1 MKTTALILFLFLFSQ
16 AANADFSSALEAY
29 QRGDLPRAASQF
41 RTLANH
47 NDADAQ
53 YMLGYMYALGEG
65 VVQDYVEAHKWLN
78 IAAAQ
83 GKDGARATRNKVARR
98 MSREQVNRAQQL
110 ARNWKPVPIRVQ
122 PGFSVVPARSGASP
136 YTISRETIREIQQR
150 LTELGYSPGPADG
163 APGRLTRNAIRQYQI
178 DNHLVVTG
186 QVNRELVRHLL
197 PGYIASAP
205 QWVYPRVWSGPATR
219 PSSETTALVSELQ
232 DLIAKIKTNRG
243 ADRWVVR
250 ELRQLVKK
258 NQHSWTRMLM
268 HERFSRRLYRLN
280 RNWEITS
287 GRFHINSGRG
297 LQSDTKASRSSRR
310 DKRKELAAALLNS
323 ILGGD
328 NRQPRQRRVAQ
339 LVTHRKITNA
349 FALRA
354 RFGSI
359 DRDSHISL
367 MLSQDANREVGYRL
381 VLNTEGK
388 RDEVNLVR
396 VGRHGKS
403 VINGYTGRLGLAD
416 GNSHNLEWTRD
427 RHGSMA
433 VAMDGREP
441 FRVAN
446 ADIRQGFDQFS
457 ITNIGGN
464 YLLRELMLLDAGQ

>member
-1 MKTTALILFLFLFSQ
+1 MKKAVLILFLFLFSQ
-16 AANADFSSALEAY
+16 VSAADFSSALEAY
-29 QRGDLPRAASQF
+29 QQGDLPRAANQF
-41 RTLANH
+41 KSLADR

-65 VVQDYVEAHKWLN
+65 VVQDYIEAHKWLN
-78 IAAAQ
+78 IAASQ
-83 GKDGARATRNKVARR
+83 GKDGARAARNKVARR
-98 MSREQVNRAQQL
+98 MSRDQVNRAQQL
-110 ARNWKPVPIRVQ
+110 ARNWKPLPNRIP
-122 PGFSVVPARSGASP
+122 PGFSVVPARSGLNP
-136 YTISRETIREIQQR
+136 YAASRETIQEIQQR
-150 LTELGYSPGPADG
+150 LTKLGYSPGPADG
-163 APGRLTRNAIRQYQI
+163 SPGRLTRNAIRQYQI
-178 DNHLVVTG
+178 DNHLVVSG
-186 QVNRELVRHLL
+186 QITRGLVKHLL
-197 PGYIASAP
+197 PGYIASTP
-205 QWVYPRVWSGPATR
+205 EWVYPRVWREPAAK
-219 PSSETTALVSELQ
+219 PNNETSALVGELQ
-232 DLIAKIKTNRG
+232 DLIAKIKSNRA

-258 NQHSWTRMLM
+258 NQRSWGRMLM

-297 LQSDTKASRSSRR
+297 LQSDTEASYSSRR
-310 DKRKELAAALLNS
+310 DQRKELAAALLNS

-328 NRQPRQRRVAQ
+328 RKKLRKRRVAQ

-367 MLSQDANREVGYRL
+367 MLGQDAKRDVGYRL
-381 VLNTEGK
+381 VLDTQGK

-396 VGRHGKS
+396 VSRNGKT

-416 GNSHNLEWTRD
+416 GGSHNLEWTRD

-433 VAMDGREP
+433 VAIDGREL
-441 FRVAN
+441 FRISN
-446 ADIRQGFDQFS
+446 SDIRKGFDRFS

-464 YLLRELMLLDAGQ
+464 YLLRELMLLDAG